1 MECRASDQSGLMF
14 ANLIT
19 FGRRERKHG
28 AAQGGKACLDLGI
41 DESGVYFPIE
51 PIHDLGGRSLGGSS
65 YRIGLIAR
73 HEIIG
78 LGRAGTAPADTP
90 RAVEPSRC
98 QLLANPVIAASRVG
112 S

>member
-1 MECRASDQSGLMF
+1 YLGPLFDFRSVELSVV
-14 ANLIT
+14 
-19 FGRRERKHG
+19 GRRERKHG
-28 AAQGGKACLDLGI
+28 ATQGGKALDLGI

-51 PIHDLGGRSLGGSS
+51 PIHDLGGRFLGGAS
-65 YRIGLIAR
+65 YRIGLLAR
-73 HEIIG
+73 HEILG
-78 LGRAGTAPADTP
+78 FGRAGTAPADTP

>member
-1 MECRASDQSGLMF
+1 
-14 ANLIT
+14 
-19 FGRRERKHG
+19 
-28 AAQGGKACLDLGI
+28 
-41 DESGVYFPIE
+41 
-51 PIHDLGGRSLGGSS
+51 
-65 YRIGLIAR
+65 
-73 HEIIG
+73 